1 MNFQTSPPY
10 SPVSQPLIWLAE
22 YENGEFFSEYEPDT
36 KEEHGFSAIE
46 RDRLVRFG
54 QIGLGHR
61 FYYEVSGGIFKI
73 DGKMIELV
81 YKHDDQEYALTGQ
94 QQPYRDLIAYKDME
108 FTFNPHG
115 EAGNGTDQIIQYNFG
130 YKAELHIGSV
140 QFHFQILYKIP
151 TDGRPAYFYIKLV
164 SDKTLDGEL
173 VIKRNGVVTDTVN
186 APLTKNK
193 GGEINWFLP

>member
-1 MNFQTSPPY
+1 MFQTISPY
-10 SPVSQPLIWLAE
+10 SPVSQSLIWLAE
-22 YENGEFFSEYEPDT
+22 YENGEIFSEYELDT
-36 KEEHGFSAIE
+36 KEEHSFSAIE

-54 QIGLGHR
+54 QIGLGHKL
-61 FYYEVSGGIFKI
+61 YYEVSGGIFKI
-73 DGKMIELV
+73 DDKIIELV
-81 YKHDDQEYALTGQ
+81 YKHGDTEYALTGQ

-108 FTFNPHG
+108 FTFNPNG
-115 EAGNGTDQIIQYNFG
+115 ETGNGTDQIIQYNFG

-173 VIKRNGVVTDTVN
+173 VIKRNGVVADTVN

-193 GGEINWFLP
+193 GGEINWILQ

>member
-1 MNFQTSPPY
+1 MFQTISPY
-10 SPVSQPLIWLAE
+10 SPVSQSLIWLAE
-22 YENGEFFSEYEPDT
+22 YENGEIFSEYELDT
-36 KEEHGFSAIE
+36 KAEHSFMDINRE
-46 RDRLVRFG
+46 KLLRFG
-54 QIGLGHR
+54 QIGSGHK

-73 DGKMIELV
+73 DDKIIELV
-81 YKHDDQEYALTGQ
+81 YKHGDTEYALTGQ
-94 QQPYRDLIAYKDME
+94 QQSYRDVIAYKNME
-108 FTFNPHG
+108 FTFNPNG

-130 YKAELHIGSV
+130 YKAELHIESV

-151 TDGRPAYFYIKLV
+151 TDGRSPYFYIKLV

-173 VIKRNGVVTDTVN
+173 VIKRDGVVADTVN